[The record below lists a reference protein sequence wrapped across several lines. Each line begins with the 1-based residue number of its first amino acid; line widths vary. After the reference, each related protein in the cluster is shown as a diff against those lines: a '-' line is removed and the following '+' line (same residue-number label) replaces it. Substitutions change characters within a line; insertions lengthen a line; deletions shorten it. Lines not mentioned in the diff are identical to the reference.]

1 MTKRKINVIYNSYT
15 DKKELY
21 SMAKNQILEIYNS
34 LKKNYLDNKDEKI
47 LNIFLNLD
55 LKKDNYFRILFLI
68 SLYCSYFHKIKK
80 NIDIKT
86 LSDLQNE
93 CYKKYN
99 FYIVDIDNSYID
111 ILKNLSIY
119 FNTDANNL
127 EPITGKILADL
138 NNIEVQLKKKKYN

>member
-1 MTKRKINVIYNSYT
+1 MQKRKINIIYNSYS

-21 SMAKNQILEIYNS
+21 SMAKKEILEIYNS
-34 LKKNYLDNKDEKI
+34 LKKNHLDNKEEKI

-55 LKKDNYFRILFLI
+55 LNKDNYFRILFFI
-68 SLYCSYFHKIKK
+68 SLYCSYFHKIKH
-80 NIDIKT
+80 NIDIKK

-93 CYKKYN
+93 CYKKHN
-99 FYIVDIDNSYID
+99 FYIVDIDDSHID

-138 NNIEVQLKKKKYN
+138 NNIDVQFKKN

>member
-1 MTKRKINVIYNSYT
+1 MQKRKINIIYNSYS

-21 SMAKNQILEIYNS
+21 SMAKKEILEIYNS
-34 LKKNYLDNKDEKI
+34 LKKNHLDNKEEKI

-55 LKKDNYFRILFLI
+55 LNKDNYFRILFFI
-68 SLYCSYFHKIKK
+68 SLYCSYFHKIKH
-80 NIDIKT
+80 NIDIKR

-93 CYKKYN
+93 CYKKHN
-99 FYIVDIDNSYID
+99 FYIVDIDNSNID

-138 NNIEVQLKKKKYN
+138 NNIDVQFKKN